1 MDHIDKI
8 NLRIEKLKEY
18 VNSLKKLK
26 GVTAKD
32 LVEDEDKRLK
42 AERLLQLA
50 IEACVDIAEL
60 IIVDQR
66 LRAPIDAAQAIEI
79 LGDEMIIDSYF
90 AKGFAKA
97 VGFRNILVHDYI
109 DINYEEVAD
118 KINKRLGDFDRFAQE
133 VAKFLTL

>member
-79 LGDEMIIDSYF
+79 LGEEKIIDSSF

-109 DINYEEVAD
+109 DIN
-118 KINKRLGDFDRFAQE
+118 
-133 VAKFLTL
+133 

>member
-1 MDHIDKI
+1 MNTIDKI

-18 VNSLKKLK
+18 INSLKRLK

-32 LVEDEDKRLK
+32 LVGDEDKRLK

-50 IEACVDIAEL
+50 IEACIDIAEL

-66 LRAPIDAAQAIEI
+66 LRAPTDAAQAIEI
-79 LGDEMIIDSYF
+79 LGEEKMINSSF
-90 AKGFAKA
+90 AKSFAKA

-118 KINKRLGDFDRFAQE
+118 KINNRLSDFDRFAQE
-133 VAKFLTL
+133 VAKFLTS